1 MIPVLLLHGAL
12 GSKSQLEPLK
22 DLLEKNNRTVH
33 VLNFSGHSGE
43 PFSQEG
49 FGIEIFA
56 NDVLNYLKKKE
67 LNQVEIVGYSMGG
80 YVAMW
85 LAYQHPTFVNRIIT
99 LGTKFD
105 WSPESA
111 VREIK
116 KLNPEIIETKV
127 PAFARILQHRHAPND
142 WKELVHKTGQMMQAL
157 GEKPLLTSEILK
169 SIIQPVTIL
178 LGDQDDM
185 ADLNYSKCVAQ
196 WLPFGKFILLPETPH
211 PIEKVNHELLV
222 RHIPG

>member
-12 GSKSQLEPLK
+12 GSKSQLEQLK
-22 DLLEKNNRTVH
+22 DSLEKNNRTVH

-43 PFSQEG
+43 PYSEQG

-56 NDVLNYLKKKE
+56 NDVLNYLKRKE

-80 YVAMW
+80 YVAIW

-111 VREIK
+111 VSEII

-127 PAFARILQHRHAPND
+127 PAFARILQHRHAPNN
-142 WKELVHKTGQMMQAL
+142 WKELLHKTAHMMQAL
-157 GEKPLLTSEILK
+157 GEKPLLTPEILK
-169 SIIQPVTIL
+169 SITQRVTIL

-185 ADLNYSKCVAQ
+185 ADLNYSKSVAQ

-222 RHIPG
+222 RHILG